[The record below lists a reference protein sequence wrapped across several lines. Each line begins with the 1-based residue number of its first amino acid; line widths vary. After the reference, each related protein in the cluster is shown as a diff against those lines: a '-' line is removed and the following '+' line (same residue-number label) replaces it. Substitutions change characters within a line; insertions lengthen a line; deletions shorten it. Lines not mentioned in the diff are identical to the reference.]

1 MGSLLY
7 REYLNILCK
16 FICEMV
22 KKITQ
27 TVLHCLDEILHISA
41 SRQLIFNSILSD
53 LFSQFSKWKEVGLS

>member
-1 MGSLLY
+1 
-7 REYLNILCK
+7 
-16 FICEMV
+16 MV

>member
-1 MGSLLY
+1 MGSLSY
-7 REYLNILCK
+7 REYLNILFK

-27 TVLHCLDEILHISA
+27 TVLNCLDEILHIST